1 MYVKVVMVEVIVDD
15 AVAFLVLREGLQF
28 LKILF
33 PLRMDSFTCGLRERI
48 GKNHMIIPLGKR
60 HTVHE

>member
-48 GKNHMIIPLGKR
+48 GKI
-60 HTVHE
+60 T